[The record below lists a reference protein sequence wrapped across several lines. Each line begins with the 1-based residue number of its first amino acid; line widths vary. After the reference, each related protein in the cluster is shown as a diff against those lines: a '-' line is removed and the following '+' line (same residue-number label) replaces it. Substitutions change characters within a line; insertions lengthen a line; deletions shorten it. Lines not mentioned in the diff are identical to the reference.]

1 MSTLVTTALRHNASA
16 SNNVVLD
23 SSGNVSVGNNA
34 TVTGSVGIGTAT
46 PIRRLTVAQ
55 NGTPEFVL
63 QDTSQGTDLKNWR
76 LYNASQNLA
85 IGTLNDAGSSG
96 TDIMGF
102 SRSGR
107 VTKPLQPMFYA
118 RGAETNYTLTNGADM
133 PFNNAVFNIGSHF
146 NASTFRFTAPV
157 AGYYFI
163 AFHLFVQTVTN
174 RVSLKVNNNAF
185 HNNQMQV
192 SPGTNSWAGVISL
205 AANDFVSVGDWQ
217 STSGAMFYMGHCTFS
232 GYLLG

>member
-1 MSTLVTTALRHNASA
+1 MATLVTSAIRHNSAA

-23 SSGNVSVGNNA
+23 SNGR
-34 TVTGSVGIGTAT
+34 VGIGTAT
-46 PIRRLTVAQ
+46 PAARLDVSGGGIIGGELFTNSTADALELYAGTAWNTGGAAISIR
-55 NGTPEFVL
+55 GTTTGFNNHGMEF
-63 QDTSQGTDLKNWR
+63 
-76 LYNASQNLA
+76 Y
-85 IGTLNDAGSSG
+85 AGGNERMRIDS
-96 TDIMGF
+96 
-102 SRSGR
+102 SGR

-205 AANDFVSVGDWQ
+205 AANDFVTVGDWQ